1 MIRLSEKTGQPEFTM
16 FLNEQEQAEANIEL
30 RNLSSDNYFF
40 DGGYSDA
47 ERKILCIHSEWDST
61 ETIKLP
67 LSCIEFKYR
76 SADKL
81 SHRDFLGS
89 LMALNI
95 KRETIGDI
103 CVSDGITKIVVT
115 DTVKPLIL
123 SEIRKIGSAGV
134 RVSEDDSFDIK
145 VERNFTDISGTVAS
159 LRADAVLSTAVNTSR
174 EKIIK
179 LIKENGIEINGI
191 KQYSPSADINVGD
204 KFSMRGFGK
213 FILAETGGI
222 SKKGRIRITIRKYN

>member
-30 RNLSSDNYFF
+30 RSLSPDNYFF

-47 ERKILCIHSEWDST
+47 ERKILCIHSEWDLP

-67 LSCIEFKYR
+67 LSCMEFRYR

-103 CVSDGITKIVVT
+103 CVSDGITKIVVM

-134 RVSEDDSFDIK
+134 RVSEDNSFDIT
-145 VERNFTDISGTVAS
+145 VERDFTDISGTVAS
-159 LRADAVLSTAVNTSR
+159 LRADAVLSTAVKTSR
-174 EKIIK
+174 EKITK
-179 LIKENGIEINGI
+179 LIKENGMEINGI
-191 KQYSPSADINVGD
+191 KQYSPSANINAGD

-222 SKKGRIRITIRKYN
+222 SKKGRIRITIKKYN